1 MNDLRVSLVQYDIL
15 ANDPAQNL
23 QQLSALLATLET
35 TDLIVLPEVFTTG
48 FCKSARNYAE
58 VPGGR
63 AYQWL
68 AAEAEKHQAVVAG
81 SLVVQDKGDY
91 YNRMVWM
98 QPDGQYREYN
108 KRHLFRMAGEHLRYR
123 EGTERVVVNW
133 RGWRVLLQVCYD
145 LRFPVWSR
153 NRNDYDLVLYVA
165 NWPAAR
171 ALHWKSL
178 LPARA
183 IENQVYVAGV
193 NRVGHDEHL
202 QYYSG
207 DSLLI
212 GPDGKLLL
220 QPESAA
226 GCFTTSLSASG
237 LKNYREAFPAWMDAD
252 NFSLIGIDANP

>member
-1 MNDLRVSLVQYDIL
+1 MNDLRVTLVQYDIL
-15 ANDPAQNL
+15 ANNPAQNL
-23 QQLSALLATLET
+23 DNLSAMLQSIEA

-48 FCKSARNYAE
+48 FCKSARDYAE
-58 VPGGR
+58 APDGR

-68 AAEAEKHQAVVAG
+68 AAEAKKHNAVVTG
-81 SLVVQDKGDY
+81 SLVVLENGDY

-98 QPDGQYREYN
+98 QPDGQYTEYN

-123 EGTERVVVNW
+123 DGKERVIVNW

-153 NRNDYDLVLYVA
+153 NRNDYDLAVYVA

-183 IENQVYVAGV
+183 IENLAYVVGV
-193 NRVGHDEHL
+193 NRIGTDEHL

-207 DSLLI
+207 DSILT
-212 GPDGKLLL
+212 GPDGKTHL
-220 QPESAA
+220 QPESTA
-226 GCFTTSLSASG
+226 GCFTEKIPLSSLHA
-237 LKNYREAFPAWMDAD
+237 YREAFPAWMDAD
-252 NFSLIGIDANP
+252 EFDIRT

>member
-1 MNDLRVSLVQYDIL
+1 MNDLRVTLVQYDIL

-23 QQLSALLATLET
+23 VNLSSLLQTIDAT
-35 TDLIVLPEVFTTG
+35 DVIVLPEVFTTG
-48 FCKSARNYAE
+48 FCKSARSYAE
-58 VPGGR
+58 APGGR

-68 AAEAEKHQAVVAG
+68 AAEAKKYNAVVTG
-81 SLVVQDKGDY
+81 SLVVLENGDY

-98 QPDGQYREYN
+98 QPDGDYTEYN

-123 EGTERVVVNW
+123 DGKERIVVNW

-153 NRNDYDLVLYVA
+153 NRNNYDLAIYVA

-171 ALHWKSL
+171 ALHWSSL

-183 IENQVYVAGV
+183 IENLAYVVGV
-193 NRVGHDEHL
+193 NRVGTDEHL

-207 DSLLI
+207 DSVLI
-212 GPDGKLLL
+212 GPDGKVFS
-220 QPESAA
+220 QPDVAE
-226 GCFTTSLSASG
+226 GCFTQTISLSYLQA
-237 LKNYREAFPAWMDAD
+237 YREAFPAWMDAD
-252 NFSLIGIDANP
+252 EFDIRV